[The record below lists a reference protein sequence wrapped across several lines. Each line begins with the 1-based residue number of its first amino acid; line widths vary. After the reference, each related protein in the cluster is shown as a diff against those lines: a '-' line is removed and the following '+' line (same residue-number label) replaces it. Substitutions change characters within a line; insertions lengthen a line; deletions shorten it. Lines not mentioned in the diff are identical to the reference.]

1 MARLIQSIF
10 SGGKTGA
17 TGGSGFTDQEL
28 AEYQKALML
37 GARAAGKTGNPV
49 TAAAGGLLGQMA
61 RKKFFPTDEEEANK
75 LVKQAQSQ
83 VAQIIDPSDSLNF
96 NREVI
101 GLLSVMAQN
110 KNNPVLTSIISE
122 GSQEVKDAETKKE
135 NDRVFT
141 LTAQTK
147 LRQDMLNVK
156 TAEQKAEYDNL
167 VRLIRSKE
175 RFVDPEKITNVENKY
190 RDEYK
195 KKWDEYSIR
204 ANAFKSMLANISN
217 NTKSGDL
224 AAIIAYFKTLD
235 PNSAVLTGEV
245 ELAKKAQELGGIA
258 ITAWNSWK
266 EGSGLTPKLKQEL
279 AQAASSS
286 VNTASQSL
294 KVEQDFYT
302 TLSERKGLNVANIVY
317 GEPLQ
322 MYEFDNEKFD
332 PENTDTWG
340 GFVEI
345 PLPEE
350 VNKEEK
356 PKLEPAAET
365 VITSNPYNAS
375 GDANFEEARQ
385 NLLNK
390 LQPVL
395 LPVEDEEE
403 ENNQ

>member
-17 TGGSGFTDQEL
+17 TGSGGFTDEEL
-28 AEYQKALML
+28 SDYQKALL
-37 GARAAGKTGNPV
+37 RGKQAAGKTGNPI

-75 LVKQAQSQ
+75 VLKQAMAQ
-83 VAQIIDPSDSLNF
+83 VAETIDPSDSLNF

-110 KNNPVLTSIISE
+110 KKNPVLAGIISE
-122 GSQEVKDAETKKE
+122 ESQKVKDAEVNKE
-135 NDRVFT
+135 KDRLYV

-147 LRQDMLNVK
+147 LRQDILNVK

-167 VRLIRSKE
+167 VRLIRSKG

-195 KKWDEYSIR
+195 KKWDEYSLR
-204 ANAFKSMLANISN
+204 ANAFKSMLTNIAND
-217 NTKSGDL
+217 TKAGDL

-245 ELAKKAQELGGIA
+245 DLAKKAQELGGLA
-258 ITAWNSWK
+258 LTVWNSWQD
-266 EGSGLTPKLKQEL
+266 GSGLTPKLKQEL

-302 TLSERKGLNVANIVY
+302 QLADRKGLNVDSIVY
-317 GEPLQ
+317 GEALQ
-322 MYEFDNEKFD
+322 RYEFDNDNFD
-332 PENTDTWG
+332 PKNTDTWG
-340 GFVEI
+340 SFVEI

-350 VNKEEK
+350 VTKEEK
-356 PKLEPAAET
+356 PILEPATES

-375 GDANFEEARQ
+375 GDDNFEETRQ
-385 NLLNK
+385 NLLDK
-390 LQPVL
+390 LQTVL

-403 ENNQ
+403 EDNQ

>member
-17 TGGSGFTDQEL
+17 TGSGGFTDEEL
-28 AEYQKALML
+28 SDYQKALL
-37 GARAAGKTGNPV
+37 RGKQAAGKTGNPI

-75 LVKQAQSQ
+75 VLKQAMAQ
-83 VAQIIDPSDSLNF
+83 VAETIDPSDSLNF

-110 KNNPVLTSIISE
+110 KKNPVLAGIISE
-122 GSQEVKDAETKKE
+122 ESQKVKDAEVNKE
-135 NDRVFT
+135 KDRLYV

-147 LRQDMLNVK
+147 LRQDILNVK

-167 VRLIRSKE
+167 VRLIRSKG
-175 RFVDPEKITNVENKY
+175 RFVDPEKITNAENKY

-195 KKWDEYSIR
+195 KKWDEYSLR
-204 ANAFKSMLANISN
+204 ANAFKSMLTNIAND
-217 NTKSGDL
+217 TKAGDL

-245 ELAKKAQELGGIA
+245 DLAKKAQELGGLA
-258 ITAWNSWK
+258 LTVWNSWQD
-266 EGSGLTPKLKQEL
+266 GSGLTPKLKQEL

-302 TLSERKGLNVANIVY
+302 QLADRKGLNVDSIVY
-317 GEPLQ
+317 GEALQ
-322 MYEFDNEKFD
+322 RYEFDNDNFD
-332 PENTDTWG
+332 PKNTDTWG
-340 GFVEI
+340 SFVEI

-350 VNKEEK
+350 VTKEEK
-356 PKLEPAAET
+356 PKLEPATES

-375 GDANFEEARQ
+375 GDDNFEETRQ
-385 NLLNK
+385 NLLDK
-390 LQPVL
+390 LQTVL

-403 ENNQ
+403 EDNQ

>member
-17 TGGSGFTDQEL
+17 TGSGGFTDEEL
-28 AEYQKALML
+28 SDYQKALL
-37 GARAAGKTGNPV
+37 RGKQAAGKTGNPI

-75 LVKQAQSQ
+75 VLKQAMAQ
-83 VAQIIDPSDSLNF
+83 VAETIDPSDSLNF

-110 KNNPVLTSIISE
+110 KKNPVLAGIISE
-122 GSQEVKDAETKKE
+122 ESQKVKDAEVNKE
-135 NDRVFT
+135 KDRLYV

-147 LRQDMLNVK
+147 LRQDILNVK

-167 VRLIRSKE
+167 VRLIRSKG

-195 KKWDEYSIR
+195 KKWDEYSLR
-204 ANAFKSMLANISN
+204 ANAFKSMLTNIAND
-217 NTKSGDL
+217 TKAGDL

-245 ELAKKAQELGGIA
+245 DLAKKAQELGGLA
-258 ITAWNSWK
+258 LTVWNSWQD
-266 EGSGLTPKLKQEL
+266 GSGLTPKLKQEL

-302 TLSERKGLNVANIVY
+302 QLADRKGLNVDSIVY
-317 GEPLQ
+317 GEALQ
-322 MYEFDNEKFD
+322 RYEFDNDNFD
-332 PENTDTWG
+332 PKNTDTWG
-340 GFVEI
+340 SFVEI

-350 VNKEEK
+350 VTKEEK
-356 PKLEPAAET
+356 LKLEPATES

-375 GDANFEEARQ
+375 GDDNFEETRQ
-385 NLLNK
+385 NLLDK
-390 LQPVL
+390 LQTVL

-403 ENNQ
+403 EDNQ

>member
-17 TGGSGFTDQEL
+17 TGSGGFTDEEL
-28 AEYQKALML
+28 SDYQKALL
-37 GARAAGKTGNPV
+37 RGKQAAGKTGNPI

-75 LVKQAQSQ
+75 VLKQAMAQ
-83 VAQIIDPSDSLNF
+83 VAETIDPSDSLNF

-110 KNNPVLTSIISE
+110 KKNPVLAGIISE
-122 GSQEVKDAETKKE
+122 ESQKVKDAEVNKE
-135 NDRVFT
+135 KDRLYV

-147 LRQDMLNVK
+147 LRQDILNVK

-167 VRLIRSKE
+167 VRLIRSKG

-195 KKWDEYSIR
+195 KKWDEYSLR
-204 ANAFKSMLANISN
+204 ANAFKSMLTNIAND
-217 NTKSGDL
+217 TKAGDL

-245 ELAKKAQELGGIA
+245 DLAKKAQELGGLA
-258 ITAWNSWK
+258 LTVWNSWQD
-266 EGSGLTPKLKQEL
+266 GSGLTPKLKQEL

-302 TLSERKGLNVANIVY
+302 QLADRKGLNVDSIVY
-317 GEPLQ
+317 GEALQ
-322 MYEFDNEKFD
+322 RYEFDNDNFD
-332 PENTDTWG
+332 PKNTDTWG
-340 GFVEI
+340 SFVEI

-350 VNKEEK
+350 VTKEEK
-356 PKLEPAAET
+356 PILEPATES

-375 GDANFEEARQ
+375 GDDNFEELRQ
-385 NLLNK
+385 NLQNK
-390 LQPVL
+390 LESALV
-395 LPVEDEEE
+395 PVEDEEE
-403 ENNQ
+403 EDNQ

>member
-17 TGGSGFTDQEL
+17 TGSGGFTDEEL
-28 AEYQKALML
+28 AEYQKALMR
-37 GARAAGKTGNPV
+37 GAKAAGKTGNPV
-49 TAAAGGLLGQMA
+49 TAAAGGLLGQLA

-75 LVKQAQSQ
+75 AVKEARSQ

-101 GLLSVMAQN
+101 RLLAVMAQN
-110 KNNPVLTSIISE
+110 KNNPVLAGIISE
-122 GSQEVKDAETKKE
+122 ESQKVKDAEVKKE
-135 NDRVFT
+135 NDRLYT

-147 LRQDMLNVK
+147 LRQDLLNVK
-156 TAEQKAEYDNL
+156 TAEQKAEWDNL
-167 VRLIRSKE
+167 VRFTRSKG
-175 RFVDPEKITNVENKY
+175 FLVDPEKINTLETKY
-190 RDEYK
+190 REEYK

-204 ANAFKSMLANISN
+204 ANAFKSMLTNISN

-279 AQAASSS
+279 AQAAASS

-302 TLSERKGLNVANIVY
+302 GLSERKNLDVNNIVY
-317 GEPLQ
+317 GEALQ
-322 MYEFDNEKFD
+322 NYEFDNENFD
-332 PENTDTWG
+332 PKNTDTWG
-340 GFVEI
+340 KFVEI
-345 PLPEE
+345 PLPEK
-350 VNKEEK
+350 VTIEEN
-356 PKLEPAAET
+356 PKLEPAEEP
-365 VITSNPYNAS
+365 VVTSNPYNRS
-375 GDANFEEARQ
+375 SDTNFKAAIE
-385 NLLNK
+385 NLKNRV
-390 LQPVL
+390 QPALV
-395 LPVEDEEE
+395 PVEDEEKE
-403 ENNQ
+403 DNQ